1 MCCPWLHCG
10 GACRRTAS
18 GTSPVVRR
26 PTPSRVGYG
35 SGALPMAR
43 RALYRDHG
51 GMTSSGGVGAAAG
64 PDVVAADS
72 GRPHA
77 RQLAPRRVQR
87 EPQDRLLAGVAS
99 GLGRHLG
106 VDPMVMRA
114 TFVALM
120 LLGGFGG
127 LLYVAFWLLVPVRDP
142 MHDLAPGLAS
152 ATRRGL
158 RSGGGLHG
166 RDVGL
171 LLSLGAL
178 VLGSVVAL
186 QNAGQ
191 WISPRVFWPLLVAA
205 AGAGLLWWQADE
217 RDRAA
222 WLSGR
227 SQWTVWVRML
237 LGAALLA
244 GAVFLA
250 AFQAGAS
257 GALDDAFGA
266 IVLAVLGVAV
276 VLGPWLLRLT
286 HDLRAERAERIRSQ
300 ERADVAAHLHDSVLQ
315 TLALIQR
322 QAGDSAAVTRL
333 ARTQERQLRSW
344 LFDSAS
350 PADAT
355 VAAALREAVADVE
368 AAFPVVV
375 ELVAVGDRPLDVPAA
390 AVVAAAREA
399 MVNAAAHSGSDR
411 VDVYCEAG
419 GDMLEVYVRDRGRG
433 FDLDAVPA
441 DRLGVRRSILDRIA
455 RHSGTAEI
463 HTAPGAG
470 TEVRL
475 SLSRPA
481 AAAGGTP

>member
-1 MCCPWLHCG
+1 
-10 GACRRTAS
+10 
-18 GTSPVVRR
+18 
-26 PTPSRVGYG
+26 
-35 SGALPMAR
+35 MAW
-43 RALYRDHG
+43 RAPYRDHG
-51 GMTSSGGVGAAAG
+51 GMTSSGGVGTAAG
-64 PDVVAADS
+64 PGVAAVDS
-72 GRPHA
+72 AADPTPVVP
-77 RQLAPRRVQR
+77 PRRVQR
-87 EPQDRLLAGVAS
+87 EPEDRLLAGVAS

-106 VDPMVMRA
+106 VDPMVVRA
-114 TFVALM
+114 TFVVLM

-142 MHDLAPGLAS
+142 VHDLAPGLES

-158 RSGGGLHG
+158 RSGTRLQG

-171 LLSLGAL
+171 LLSVGAL
-178 VLGSVVAL
+178 LLGGVVTL

-191 WISPRVFWPLLVAA
+191 WMSPRVFWPLLVAA

-227 SQWTVWVRML
+227 RRWTVWLRML

-250 AFQAGAS
+250 AFQAGVSAV
-257 GALDDAFGA
+257 LDDALGA
-266 IVLAVLGVAV
+266 IALAVLGVAV
-276 VLGPWLLRLT
+276 VIGPWLLRLT
-286 HDLRAERAERIRSQ
+286 RDLRAERAERIRSQ

-322 QAGDSAAVTRL
+322 QANDSSAVTRL
-333 ARTQERQLRSW
+333 ARAQQRELRSW
-344 LFDSAS
+344 LFDSAA
-350 PADAT
+350 PAAAT
-355 VAAALREAVADVE
+355 VGTALAEAVTEVE

-375 ELVAVGDRPLDVPAA
+375 ELVQVGDRPLDVPAA

-411 VDVYCEAG
+411 VDVYCES
-419 GDMLEVYVRDRGRG
+419 GDDSMEVYVRDRGRG
-433 FDLDAVPA
+433 FDLDNIPA
-441 DRLGVRRSILDRIA
+441 DRLGVRRSILDRLA
-455 RHSGTAEI
+455 RHEGAAEI
-463 HTAPGAG
+463 RTAPGEG

-475 SLSRPA
+475 TVPRPPT
-481 AAAGGTP
+481 AAGSAS